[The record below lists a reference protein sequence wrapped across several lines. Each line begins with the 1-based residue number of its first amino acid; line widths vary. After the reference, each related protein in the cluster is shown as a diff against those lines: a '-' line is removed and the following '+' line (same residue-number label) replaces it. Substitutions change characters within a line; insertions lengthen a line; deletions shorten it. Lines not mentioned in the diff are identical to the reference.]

1 MSSSLAMKTS
11 PPSFLLC
18 NSSAASP
25 SFDSQPHRH
34 SICDHKLL
42 LRHKFT
48 LVAFRSRRRFS
59 LHVKEESSSNNGDLS
74 SFQYV

>member
-1 MSSSLAMKTS
+1 MSSSLAIKTS

-18 NSSAASP
+18 NNSPASLP
-25 SFDSQPHRH
+25 FDSQPHS

-42 LRHKFT
+42 PRHKFT